1 MNIVLYNPLPA
12 GITVNRLE
20 VLHGNTE
27 VTCIVARQIDIPPR
41 STITTRM
48 YLIPEHAG
56 ELHITGVRV
65 WLRMTIDSRF
75 IWVVSGVMCILVER
89 ILLRV

>member
-1 MNIVLYNPLPA
+1 MNIVLFNPLPA

-20 VLHGNTE
+20 VLHGSAE
-27 VTCIVARQIDIPPR
+27 VTCIVARQIDIPAR

-56 ELHITGVRV
+56 ELCITGVRV
-65 WLRMTIDSRF
+65 
-75 IWVVSGVMCILVER
+75 
-89 ILLRV
+89 